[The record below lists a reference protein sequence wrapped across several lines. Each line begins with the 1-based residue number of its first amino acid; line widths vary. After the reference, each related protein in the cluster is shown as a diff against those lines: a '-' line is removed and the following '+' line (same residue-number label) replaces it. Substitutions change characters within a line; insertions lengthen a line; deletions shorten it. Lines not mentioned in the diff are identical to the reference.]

1 MNILETILSA
11 QGGAGVRQ
19 MADRFQLD
27 QGQAQSAIEALLP
40 MLAGAVSRNAQQ
52 PGGLEGLLGA
62 LSDGHHQ
69 RYLDDPATIQDEST
83 VQDGN
88 AILGH
93 LFGDREVSRQVAA
106 RASAQSGVGADV
118 LKKMLPILAAML
130 MGGLSKGASQGGMFG
145 SPSADQGGL
154 GGAMGGGG
162 LGDALGGGMGG
173 GLGQVLGGLLGGG
186 QNPGFGQAQ
195 AQSGGG
201 LLDMLT
207 PMLDRN
213 RDGSAMD
220 DILGMAAQF
229 LQRR

>member
-69 RYLDDPATIQDEST
+69 RYLDDPSTIQDEST

-93 LFGDREVSRQVAA
+93 LFGDREVSREVAA

-130 MGGLSKGASQGGMFG
+130 MGGLSKGAAQGGTFG
-145 SPSADQGGL
+145 SPSAGEGGMGGGM
-154 GGAMGGGG
+154 GGALGGGG
-162 LGDALGGGMGG
+162 LGE
-173 GLGQVLGGLLGGG
+173 VLGGLLGGG
-186 QNPGFGQAQ
+186 ARPGFGQQ
-195 AQSGGG
+195 APSGGG
-201 LLDMLT
+201 LIDMLT

>member
-1 MNILETILSA
+1 MNILETILAA
-11 QGGAGVRQ
+11 QGGGVRQ
-19 MADRFQLD
+19 MADRFGLE

-52 PGGLEGLLGA
+52 PGGLEGLMGA

-69 RYLDDPATIQDEST
+69 RYLDDPSTLQDEST
-83 VQDGN
+83 IQDGN

-93 LFGDREVSRQVAA
+93 LLGDREVSRQAAA
-106 RASAQSGVGADV
+106 RASAQTGIGADV
-118 LKKMLPILAAML
+118 LRKMLPLLAAML
-130 MGGLSKGASQGGMFG
+130 MGGLSKGASQGGMSG
-145 SPSADQGGL
+145 SPSTGQGGL
-154 GGAMGGGG
+154 GGGLGGALGGGTGGG
-162 LGDALGGGMGG
+162 LGD
-173 GLGQVLGGLLGGG
+173 VLGGLLGGG
-186 QNPGFGQAQ
+186 QRPGFGQ

>member
-1 MNILETILSA
+1 MNILEAILSA
-11 QGGAGVRQ
+11 QNGGSVRQ
-19 MADRFQLD
+19 MADRLGVD

-69 RYLDDPATIQDEST
+69 RYLDDPSTLQDEST

-93 LFGDREVSRQVAA
+93 LFGDKQVSREVAA
-106 RASAQSGVGADV
+106 RASAQSGVGAEV
-118 LKKMLPILAAML
+118 LMKMLPMLAAML
-130 MGGLSKGASQGGMFG
+130 MGGLSKGASQGGMSG
-145 SPSADQGGL
+145 STSAGR
-154 GGAMGGGG
+154 
-162 LGDALGGGMGG
+162 DALGGGGLVGAPGG
-173 GLGQVLGGLLGGG
+173 ALGEVLGGLLGGG
-186 QNPGFGQAQ
+186 QRPGFGQAQ
-195 AQSGGG
+195 QQPGGG
-201 LLDMLT
+201 LLEMLT

>member
-1 MNILETILSA
+1 MNILEAILSA
-11 QGGAGVRQ
+11 QGGGASQ
-19 MADRFQLD
+19 MASRFNLD

-62 LSDGHHQ
+62 LADGHHQ
-69 RYLDDPATIQDEST
+69 RYLDDPATLEDEST

-93 LFGDREVSRQVAA
+93 LFGDREVSREVAA
-106 RASAQSGVGADV
+106 RASAQTGIGADV
-118 LKKMLPILAAML
+118 LRQMLPLLAAML
-130 MGGLSKGASQGGMFG
+130 MGGLSKGAASQGGMFG
-145 SPSADQGGL
+145 GAPSEDRGGF
-154 GGAMGGGG
+154 GGGG
-162 LGDALGGGMGG
+162 LGGLGGGTTGG
-173 GLGQVLGGLLGGG
+173 SLGEVLGGLLGGR
-186 QNPGFGQAQ
+186 QRPGFGQQ
-195 AQSGGG
+195 ARPGGG
-201 LLDMLT
+201 LMDMLT